1 MQDLSEETLAEPP
14 RILTDYLDGLM
25 ISCDHS
31 ERGCTEVVQV
41 SRLKAHVREC
51 NYRPVVCTNEKC
63 GQTFKQE
70 DLADHVTN
78 ACEYRL
84 VHCPDCEDDMIYKKF
99 SKHACVLSKNLEKME
114 LEWSEIKNV
123 LVVLCNSQKEM
134 CDSQKEISNSQK
146 EMSNSQKEMSNSQ
159 KEMSNSQKEM
169 SHSQKEISNSQKE
182 MSDSQ
187 KEISNSQKEMSDSQ
201 KEMSDSQ
208 KEMSDSQKEMS
219 HSQKGMSDSQKEM
232 SDSQKEMS
240 HLQKEVSHSQ
250 KEILNSVQ
258 GLACDKQNITM
269 LSQPPP
275 PNVRATVM
283 VIGGQNE
290 NGLNSVEILY
300 PGSKTWTVLQPMQES
315 RGSAASV
322 LYGNDVI
329 VCGGRSNEDINDTI
343 ERLSLLNKPL
353 RWIPFLVKL
362 SFKCCGHKVVVINN
376 CLYLVGG
383 YNGKDSYNIIYSIL
397 LHPPYTIELKCEMP
411 QPICFH
417 GLQAFEESLFI
428 FGGSTSATTGDAV
441 DTVLSYNTVNGELD
455 EMKALPFA
463 ICDVATVKWN
473 DNVIIIG
480 GTSNN
485 GISLNTV
492 ILCSVKENKHKMLPS
507 MKHARSSCAA
517 TIAGNKVI
525 VMGGFDWFDQKF
537 LNSVEC
543 FDLDRQVWEELPAMN
558 EARSE
563 ATAVVYAG
571 LL

>member
-14 RILTDYLDGLM
+14 RILTDYLNGLM

-41 SRLKAHVREC
+41 SRLKAHVHEC

-114 LEWSEIKNV
+114 LEWSEMKNV
-123 LVVLCNSQKEM
+123 LVVLCNSQKEICDSQKEVRDSQKEMCQLQNEMSHSQKKMCDSQNKMSNSQEEM
-134 CDSQKEISNSQK
+134 CDSQKEI
-146 EMSNSQKEMSNSQ
+146 
-159 KEMSNSQKEM
+159 
-169 SHSQKEISNSQKE
+169 
-182 MSDSQ
+182 
-187 KEISNSQKEMSDSQ
+187 
-201 KEMSDSQ
+201 
-208 KEMSDSQKEMS
+208 
-219 HSQKGMSDSQKEM
+219 
-232 SDSQKEMS
+232 
-240 HLQKEVSHSQ
+240 LT
-250 KEILNSVQ
+250 SVQ
-258 GLACDKQNITM
+258 GLACDKENLAM
-269 LSQPPP
+269 LSQTPA

-283 VIGGQNE
+283 VIGGRNE
-290 NGLNSVEILY
+290 NGLNSVEVLY
-300 PGSKTWTVLQPMQES
+300 PGSTMWTVLQPMQES
-315 RGSAASV
+315 RGSASSV

-329 VCGGRSNEDINDTI
+329 VSGGRSGKVISDTI

-353 RWIPFLVKL
+353 RWIPFPVKL
-362 SFKCCGHKVVVINN
+362 PLQCCGHKVVVINN

-383 YNGKDSYNIIYSIL
+383 HAGKPPFQTIYSIL
-397 LHPPYTIELKCEMP
+397 LHPPYTVELKCEM
-411 QPICFH
+411 QQAVCFH
-417 GLQAFEESLFI
+417 GLQPFGDSLFI
-428 FGGSTSATTGDAV
+428 FGGSCTGSLEKAV
-441 DTVLSYNTVNGELD
+441 NTVVSYNTVSNEVSV
-455 EMKALPFA
+455 MKPLPFA
-463 ICDVATVKWN
+463 ICDVATVRCN

-480 GTSNN
+480 GTAHN
-485 GISLNTV
+485 GMSLNTA
-492 ILCSVKENKHKMLPS
+492 ILYNVTGNTLKMLPS
-507 MKHARSSCAA
+507 MRHARSSCAA
-517 TIAGNKVI
+517 TIADNKVI
-525 VMGGFDWFDQKF
+525 VMGGYDWFEKKY

-563 ATAVVYAG
+563 ATAIVYAG